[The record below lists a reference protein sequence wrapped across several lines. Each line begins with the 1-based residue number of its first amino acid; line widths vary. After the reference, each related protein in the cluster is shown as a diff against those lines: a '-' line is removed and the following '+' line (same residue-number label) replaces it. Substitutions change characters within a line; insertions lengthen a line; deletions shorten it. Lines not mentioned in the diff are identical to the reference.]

1 MTLNEIETLIIELQK
16 QVAANTAAIVTLNNT
31 VSNYATTDD
40 LEVLSDKIDILQDD
54 NLSLSSDLSSLHNAI
69 AKIDHLGKLLDVE
82 IISPLTEG
90 DVLQY
95 SNTGKWSNVKVD
107 ELTPTAPASSV
118 NSLNDL
124 ADVQLTSLTNNHVL
138 MYDAGLGKWT
148 NNKVD
153 TGMDTELDP
162 TKYLTKT
169 EAALLYLPLTGGTIS
184 GPLLVKGF
192 TTIDNNLLVSGG
204 ITMHNNS

>member
-1 MTLNEIETLIIELQK
+1 MTLNEIETLIIELQQ

-40 LEVLSDKIDILQDD
+40 LEALSDKIDILQDD

-69 AKIDHLGKLLDVE
+69 TKIDHLGKLLDVE

-107 ELTPTAPASSV
+107 ELTPTAPVSSV

-124 ADVQLTSLTNNHVL
+124 ADVQLTNLTNNHVL

-148 NNKVD
+148 NGMIDID
-153 TGMDTELDP
+153 TDMFDP
-162 TKYLTKT
+162 TNYLTKT
-169 EAALLYLPLTGGTIS
+169 EADSRYLSLAGGTIN
-184 GPLLVKGF
+184 GPLLVKGL
-192 TTIDNNLLVSGG
+192 TTIDDDLIVSYG
-204 ITMHNNS
+204 ITMYKNG

>member
-1 MTLNEIETLIIELQK
+1 MTLNEIETLIIELQQ

-40 LEVLSDKIDILQDD
+40 LEALSDKIDVLQDN
-54 NLSLSSDLSSLHNAI
+54 NLSLSSDLSSLYNAI
-69 AKIDHLGKLLDVE
+69 TKIDHLGKLLDVE

-95 SNTGKWSNVKVD
+95 GNTGKWSNVKVD
-107 ELTPTAPASSV
+107 ELMPTAPASSV

-138 MYDAGLGKWT
+138 TYDSGLGKWT
-148 NNKVD
+148 NHKID
-153 TGMDTELDP
+153 TGMDGFDP

-169 EAALLYLPLTGGTIS
+169 EASLLYLPLTGGTIS
-184 GPLLVKGF
+184 GSLLVRGF
-192 TTIDNNLLVSGG
+192 TTIDNDLLVSGG
-204 ITMHNNS
+204 ITMYNN

>member
-40 LEVLSDKIDILQDD
+40 LEALSDKIDILQDN
-54 NLSLSSDLSSLHNAI
+54 NLSLSSDLSSLYNAI
-69 AKIDHLGKLLDVE
+69 TKIDHLGKLLDVE

-124 ADVQLTSLTNNHVL
+124 ADVQLTGLTNNHVL
-138 MYDAGLGKWT
+138 MYDSGLGKWT
-148 NNKVD
+148 NHKID
-153 TGMDTELDP
+153 TGMDGFDLTN
-162 TKYLTKT
+162 YLTKT

-184 GPLLVKGF
+184 GSLLVKGF
-192 TTIDNNLLVSGG
+192 TTIDNDLLVSGG
-204 ITMHNNS
+204 ITMYNN

>member
-1 MTLNEIETLIIELQK
+1 MTLNEIEILIIELQK

-31 VSNYATTDD
+31 VSNYATIDD
-40 LEVLSDKIDILQDD
+40 LEALSNQINVLQD
-54 NLSLSSDLSSLHNAI
+54 NNSSLSSDLSLLYDAVT
-69 AKIDHLGKLLDVE
+69 KVDHLGKLLDVE

-95 SNTGKWSNVKVD
+95 GNTGKWHNVKID
-107 ELTPTAPASSV
+107 ELTPTVSASGV

-124 ADVQLTSLTNNHVL
+124 TDVQLTSLTNNHVL
-138 MYDAGLGKWT
+138 MYDAALGKWT

-162 TKYLTKT
+162 TNYLTKT
-169 EAALLYLPLTGGTIS
+169 EAALLYLPLVGGTIS

>member
-40 LEVLSDKIDILQDD
+40 LEALSDKIDVLQDD
-54 NLSLSSDLSSLHNAI
+54 NLSLSSDLSSLYNAI
-69 AKIDHLGKLLDVE
+69 TKIDHLGKLLDVE

-124 ADVQLTSLTNNHVL
+124 ADVQLTGLTNNHVL

-148 NNKVD
+148 NHKID
-153 TGMDTELDP
+153 TGMDGFDL

-169 EAALLYLPLTGGTIS
+169 EAALLYLPLAGGTINGS
-184 GPLLVKGF
+184 LLVKGF
-192 TTIDNNLLVSGG
+192 TTIDNDLLVSGG
-204 ITMHNNS
+204 ITMYNN

>member
-40 LEVLSDKIDILQDD
+40 LEALSDKIDILQDN
-54 NLSLSSDLSSLHNAI
+54 NLSLSSDLSSLYNAI
-69 AKIDHLGKLLDVE
+69 TKIDHLGKLLDVE

-95 SNTGKWSNVKVD
+95 GNTGKWSNVKVD

-124 ADVQLTSLTNNHVL
+124 ADVQLTGLTNNHVL
-138 MYDAGLGKWT
+138 MYDSGLGKWT
-148 NNKVD
+148 NHKID
-153 TGMDTELDP
+153 TGMDGFDLTN
-162 TKYLTKT
+162 YLTKT
-169 EAALLYLPLTGGTIS
+169 EAALLYLPLAGGTIS
-184 GPLLVKGF
+184 GSLLVKGF
-192 TTIDNNLLVSGG
+192 TTIDNDLLVSGG
-204 ITMHNNS
+204 ITMYNN

>member
-40 LEVLSDKIDILQDD
+40 LEALSDKIDILQDN
-54 NLSLSSDLSSLHNAI
+54 NLSLSSDLSSLYNAI
-69 AKIDHLGKLLDVE
+69 TKIDHLGKLLDVE

-107 ELTPTAPASSV
+107 QLTPTAPASSV

-124 ADVQLTSLTNNHVL
+124 ADVQLTGLTNNHVL
-138 MYDAGLGKWT
+138 MYDSGLGKWT
-148 NNKVD
+148 NHKID
-153 TGMDTELDP
+153 TGMDGFDLTN
-162 TKYLTKT
+162 YLTKT
-169 EAALLYLPLTGGTIS
+169 EAALLYLPLAGGTIS
-184 GPLLVKGF
+184 GSLLVKGF
-192 TTIDNNLLVSGG
+192 TTIDNDLLVSGG
-204 ITMHNNS
+204 ITMYNN